1 MQRIRLA
8 ASGLDQGFTLIE
20 LLIATAISG
29 LVLGTMVN
37 MFITQR
43 KTYAVQEQITEAM
56 QNARTAMDMIAREVR
71 MAGYNPTRAA
81 FQGIPYS
88 ATQLQLQADRTGD
101 GDVSDPDEDVLY
113 TYNSSTR
120 QIIRTSGGVSYV
132 VANHIQSLT
141 FMYRDGSGNPTT
153 TTADIRQVAVTITAR
168 TAKPDQSYPANNG
181 YRTYMLTSVM
191 TARNLEL

>member
-1 MQRIRLA
+1 MQRIRLTPF
-8 ASGLDQGFTLIE
+8 GPEQGFTLIE
-20 LLIATAISG
+20 LLITTAISG
-29 LVLGTMVN
+29 LILGTMMN

-56 QNARTAMDMIAREVR
+56 QNARTAMDMMAREVR

-101 GDVSDPDEDVLY
+101 GDVSDPDENVIY
-113 TYNSSTR
+113 TYDSSTK
-120 QIIRTSGGVSYV
+120 QIVCTTGGVSHV
-132 VANHIQSLT
+132 VANNIQSLT
-141 FMYRDGSGNPTT
+141 FTYHDGSGNATT
-153 TTADIRQVAVTITAR
+153 TTADIRQVDVTITAR
-168 TAKPDQSYPANNG
+168 TAKPDQSYTANSG
-181 YRTYMLTSVM
+181 YRTYTLTSVI